1 MTDELSPEREE
12 RLIAEMLR
20 ERGAID
26 PGRLGP
32 VIDLAA
38 QSDAA
43 WSRPEQSGGAAP
55 RDGRHSLRLRSRSL
69 SWRRAGLRE
78 CLSRCVPS
86 GRRTGVPRSPARAPR
101 WGSNRVNEAC

>member
-12 RLIAEMLR
+12 RLIVEVLR

-38 QSDAA
+38 LGLVT
-43 WSRPEQSGGAAP
+43 SGGGTRA
-55 RDGRHSLRLRSRSL
+55 L
-69 SWRRAGLRE
+69 RAG
-78 CLSRCVPS
+78 
-86 GRRTGVPRSPARAPR
+86 TPRAVCTTAT
-101 WGSNRVNEAC
+101 